1 MRLVSQDLL
10 LFSLLLIK
18 GLIICSAIL
27 PVEERS
33 NEHVIRH
40 TYDRDGQ
47 LVEKY
52 KGTGKWWDSKKKERN
67 IHVIMDKDIIKRL
80 EKFFLEEPIA
90 RGIETPTS
98 KLYEVAQTL
107 GVELDEQYKLFQTL
121 FGGSVIG
128 TIEVV
133 GISGY
138 NSTMLD
144 DYDVVE
150 LTQEFRETF
159 NTQGIVIGVDY
170 DGSYFVLSP
179 SGEILL
185 FSDEGNCPIVY
196 APNLESYIQ
205 KALAEI
211 DIVE

>member
-1 MRLVSQDLL
+1 
-10 LFSLLLIK
+10 
-18 GLIICSAIL
+18 
-27 PVEERS
+27 
-33 NEHVIRH
+33 
-40 TYDRDGQ
+40 
-47 LVEKY
+47 
-52 KGTGKWWDSKKKERN
+52 
-67 IHVIMDKDIIKRL
+67 MDKDIIKRL

-185 FSDEGNCPIVY
+185 FSDEGNCSIVY

>member
-1 MRLVSQDLL
+1 
-10 LFSLLLIK
+10 
-18 GLIICSAIL
+18 
-27 PVEERS
+27 
-33 NEHVIRH
+33 
-40 TYDRDGQ
+40 
-47 LVEKY
+47 
-52 KGTGKWWDSKKKERN
+52 
-67 IHVIMDKDIIKRL
+67 MDKDIIKRL

-90 RGIETPTS
+90 RGIKTPTS

>member
-1 MRLVSQDLL
+1 
-10 LFSLLLIK
+10 
-18 GLIICSAIL
+18 
-27 PVEERS
+27 
-33 NEHVIRH
+33 
-40 TYDRDGQ
+40 
-47 LVEKY
+47 
-52 KGTGKWWDSKKKERN
+52 
-67 IHVIMDKDIIKRL
+67 MDKDIIKRL

-90 RGIETPTS
+90 HGIETPTS

-205 KALAEI
+205 KALTEI

>member
-1 MRLVSQDLL
+1 M
-10 LFSLLLIK
+10 
-18 GLIICSAIL
+18 
-27 PVEERS
+27 
-33 NEHVIRH
+33 
-40 TYDRDGQ
+40 
-47 LVEKY
+47 
-52 KGTGKWWDSKKKERN
+52 
-67 IHVIMDKDIIKRL
+67 
-80 EKFFLEEPIA
+80 
-90 RGIETPTS
+90 
-98 KLYEVAQTL
+98 
-107 GVELDEQYKLFQTL
+107 

-205 KALAEI
+205 KALTEI

>member
-1 MRLVSQDLL
+1 
-10 LFSLLLIK
+10 
-18 GLIICSAIL
+18 
-27 PVEERS
+27 
-33 NEHVIRH
+33 
-40 TYDRDGQ
+40 
-47 LVEKY
+47 
-52 KGTGKWWDSKKKERN
+52 
-67 IHVIMDKDIIKRL
+67 MDKDIIKRL

-159 NTQGIVIGVDY
+159 NTQGIMIGVDY

>member
-1 MRLVSQDLL
+1 
-10 LFSLLLIK
+10 
-18 GLIICSAIL
+18 
-27 PVEERS
+27 
-33 NEHVIRH
+33 
-40 TYDRDGQ
+40 
-47 LVEKY
+47 
-52 KGTGKWWDSKKKERN
+52 
-67 IHVIMDKDIIKRL
+67 MDKDIIKRL

-90 RGIETPTS
+90 RCIETPTS

-205 KALAEI
+205 KALTEI

>member
-1 MRLVSQDLL
+1 
-10 LFSLLLIK
+10 
-18 GLIICSAIL
+18 
-27 PVEERS
+27 
-33 NEHVIRH
+33 
-40 TYDRDGQ
+40 
-47 LVEKY
+47 
-52 KGTGKWWDSKKKERN
+52 
-67 IHVIMDKDIIKRL
+67 MDKDIIKRL
-80 EKFFLEEPIA
+80 EEFFLEEHIA

-185 FSDEGNCPIVY
+185 FSDEGNCPIV
-196 APNLESYIQ
+196 
-205 KALAEI
+205 
-211 DIVE
+211 

>member
-1 MRLVSQDLL
+1 MELSIMLP
-10 LFSLLLIK
+10 K
-18 GLIICSAIL
+18 IL
-27 PVEERS
+27 
-33 NEHVIRH
+33 
-40 TYDRDGQ
+40 
-47 LVEKY
+47 
-52 KGTGKWWDSKKKERN
+52 KKERN

-205 KALAEI
+205 KALADI
-211 DIVE
+211 DLVE

>member
-1 MRLVSQDLL
+1 
-10 LFSLLLIK
+10 
-18 GLIICSAIL
+18 
-27 PVEERS
+27 
-33 NEHVIRH
+33 
-40 TYDRDGQ
+40 
-47 LVEKY
+47 
-52 KGTGKWWDSKKKERN
+52 
-67 IHVIMDKDIIKRL
+67 MDKDIIKRL

-133 GISGY
+133 GISCY